1 MTLRN
6 SIAEK
11 RVRFFINPFH
21 SPDPVDFK
29 KTLKK
34 SSRILIVM
42 PADAN
47 HRIAPRVLKHLEAAF
62 PSSRF
67 TWIHPGASPG
77 MNPGR
82 GSGMNPDASAG
93 PEKQD
98 LDHPVLYLHLKRKTL
113 GQLKK
118 SQVLSGLGRE
128 NFDAL
133 LDLDP
138 EFSLAGIYLAKL
150 RRFPISIGFEKPYSG
165 RYYNIQYNGSPEAT
179 YEEKLSG
186 LFRFIKSFVSKG

>member
-1 MTLRN
+1 MTFRN
-6 SIAEK
+6 SIAEI
-11 RVRFFINPFH
+11 RVRFFVNPFH

-42 PADAN
+42 PAGAN
-47 HRIAPRVLKHLEAAF
+47 HRITPRTVKHLEAAF

-67 TWIHPGASPG
+67 TWVHPGRSTG
-77 MNPGR
+77 RNPGV
-82 GSGMNPDASAG
+82 PAEA
-93 PEKQD
+93 EKQD
-98 LDHPVLYLHLKRKTL
+98 LNHPVLYLHLKRQTL

-150 RRFPISIGFEKPYSG
+150 RRFPICIGFTKPHSG
-165 RYYNIQYNGSPEAT
+165 RYYNIQYNASPEAT

-186 LFRFIKSFVSKG
+186 LFRFIKSFVSRG

>member
-1 MTLRN
+1 MNLRN
-6 SIAEK
+6 SIAEI
-11 RVRFFINPFH
+11 RIRFFINPFH
-21 SPDPVDFK
+21 ARDPVDFK

-42 PADAN
+42 PAGTN
-47 HRIAPRVLKHLEAAF
+47 HRIVPRALKLLEAAF

-67 TWIHPGASPG
+67 TWIHPGVSPG
-77 MNPGR
+77 MNPG
-82 GSGMNPDASAG
+82 ASAG

-98 LDHPVLYLHLKRKTL
+98 LNHPVLYLHLKRQTL

-128 NFDAL
+128 NFDAMF
-133 LDLDP
+133 DLDP

-150 RRFPISIGFEKPYSG
+150 RRFPICIGFSKPCSG
-165 RYYNIQYNGSPEAT
+165 RYYNFQYNASPEAT